1 MAYSSLHPYKFS
13 LDNDLYYSFIT
24 KDGIIYH
31 AYFLS
36 VSALYPELPNTYTF
50 NIEPEVSYKQARHP
64 IDSRIAQTVVA
75 ILQSFFDNN
84 VNSMLMVCDNIDG
97 KEEKRKHLFSRWF
110 DNYKNDNII
119 KLDASREGKKEGF
132 AYNLYVSLF
141 INLANPD
148 KDQIIA
154 AFNELVRTDLYQLAF

>member
-1 MAYSSLHPYKFS
+1 
-13 LDNDLYYSFIT
+13 
-24 KDGIIYH
+24 
-31 AYFLS
+31 
-36 VSALYPELPNTYTF
+36 
-50 NIEPEVSYKQARHP
+50 
-64 IDSRIAQTVVA
+64 
-75 ILQSFFDNN
+75 
-84 VNSMLMVCDNIDG
+84 MLMVCDNIDG